1 MPPRGHG
8 QRQRPCDKHAGALG
22 HQGSKDGVAEAAPGG
37 GGAAGG
43 SGLEELLVHVGA
55 EGPTG
60 GQRPAHKL
68 LCHVPREGATCFQV
82 LGAQGESICRGSSV
96 EGPTPGVLTT
106 PPASG

>member
-1 MPPRGHG
+1 MWR
-8 QRQRPCDKHAGALG
+8 
-22 HQGSKDGVAEAAPGG
+22 
-37 GGAAGG
+37 GAAGG

-82 LGAQGESICRGSSV
+82 LGAQGESICRGRSV
-96 EGPTPGVLTT
+96 EEPTPRSPDHAPRFLLAVFPRGEPGAPTVQLTQ
-106 PPASG
+106 